1 MNNGKSKLMIKRN
14 EKCAFQSASSTAST
28 NTTSVS
34 SEEGWTDGRGGE
46 GERNQQERK
55 RGIKKETTTTKNHHR
70 KRKKGAYTREKSNR
84 SESTDR
90 YVSIPQEGTQN
101 WHPAKQSL
109 YPNEIIASKSKSH
122 QIPPL
127 YLYRNFKSVLVSPS
141 NTYHESQ
148 HIYR

>member
-1 MNNGKSKLMIKRN
+1 MRNVRSNQHPAPLAPTPLASVVKRA
-14 EKCAFQSASSTAST
+14 EQM
-28 NTTSVS
+28 
-34 SEEGWTDGRGGE
+34 GGGGE